1 MTIPQTDASAELTR
15 RLLAGRDQTLVAALD
30 LARAIKDVLDG
41 PADAYAGLTPDE
53 RLAAFKTRVGGPAAL
68 ALFDESKSVLA
79 YLEKHHPEEFAP
91 FLPAY
96 EFAVVL
102 KDGGADFDFRY
113 TTLPRVR
120 DRLMP
125 VFESDAALAAF
136 IAAAQA
142 A

>member
-1 MTIPQTDASAELTR
+1 MTIPQTDATAELTR
-15 RLLAGRDQTLVAALD
+15 RLLAGRDQTMVAALD
-30 LARAIKDVLDG
+30 LARAIKEVLDG
-41 PADAYAGLTPDE
+41 HSAAYADLSPDA
-53 RLAAFKTRVGGPAAL
+53 RLAAFKDRVGGQAAL

-79 YLEKHHPEEFAP
+79 YLEKHHPAEFAP
-91 FLPAY
+91 FLPTF

-102 KDGGADFDFRY
+102 KDAGADFDFRY

-136 IAAAQA
+136 IAAQS
-142 A
+142 